1 MAASRGTGGEPP
13 APVGGDLF
21 PVIVPRSRRERE
33 GAKRHVPGTRLR
45 RVIATLAAVTGG
57 VLAWAAVPAAAVE
70 GSGAITLLA
79 DRLGYVLLAEPVRFT
94 AAWEREASLRLRS
107 G

>member
-1 MAASRGTGGEPP
+1 MFTPITGR
-13 APVGGDLF
+13 
-21 PVIVPRSRRERE
+21 VPRLNA
-33 GAKRHVPGTRLR
+33 GARLR
-45 RVIATLAAVTGG
+45 RITAILAVAAGG

-70 GSGAITLLA
+70 RSGAITLLA